1 MEGSDY
7 YIPAFALA
15 VALVVKLPS
24 LWHSRRSPMS
34 QAIFVII
41 AASAGG
47 FAFAAPPSVERV
59 NRLTGV
65 SNVSA
70 LIVYCFLSCL
80 SCASMVL
87 LLHWR
92 GGPEASVRRQTRMWI
107 AATACVISTFC
118 VLFALSDVPAERPR
132 DLDTYYAT
140 TPFIGQMIVLYLT
153 AHAATATVVMTKCWR
168 WSAELRAAKASWT
181 RWGLL
186 TLVTAFGLGLSFAL
200 LKFTAVGARWAG
212 TDALDVLSTDIAP
225 PLAGLGAFMTT
236 VGFLIPVVGPRLES
250 MWDAWRAYRLM
261 EPLWSALEPWVGD
274 GAPMRIARTSSL
286 EMRATLRATEIAD
299 RLLNLAPHLDARHR
313 AAAERYA
320 TARGLEVEAALIVA
334 EAATIRAALACT
346 PAAGAPAP
354 ARVAGTPAP
363 ARVAGAPAR
372 ALAPASAPARAPEP
386 QRPPADDNGNAP
398 GPGPLPIRISGTN
411 GLAELSRHFSRIHP
425 TDLLVDAAHSES
437 N

>member
-1 MEGSDY
+1 MQRSDY

-15 VALVVKLPS
+15 IALVVKLPS

-41 AASAGG
+41 VASGGG
-47 FAFAAPPSVERV
+47 FVFAAPPTVERV
-59 NRLTGV
+59 NRVTGI

-92 GGPEASVRRQTRMWI
+92 GGPEATVRRHTRLWI

-118 VLFALSDVPAERPR
+118 VLFSLSDVPAERPR
-132 DLDTYYAT
+132 DLDTFYAT
-140 TPFIGQMIVLYLT
+140 TPFIGEMIVLYLT

-168 WSAELRAAKASWT
+168 WSAELRAAKAGWT

-186 TLVTAFGLGLSFAL
+186 TLVTAFGLGLSFAV
-200 LKFTAVGARWAG
+200 LKFVAVAARWAG
-212 TDALDVLSTDIAP
+212 TDAWDVLSTDIAP
-225 PLAGLGAFMTT
+225 PLAGLGALMTT

-250 MWDAWRAYRLM
+250 MWDAWHAYRRM
-261 EPLWSALEPWVGD
+261 EPLWRALEPWVGT

-320 TARGLEVEAALIVA
+320 TARGFEHEAALVVA
-334 EAATIRAALACT
+334 EAATIKAALAC
-346 PAAGAPAP
+346 AP
-354 ARVAGTPAP
+354 VACPPDA
-363 ARVAGAPAR
+363 
-372 ALAPASAPARAPEP
+372 E
-386 QRPPADDNGNAP
+386 RPPADDTEDAS
-398 GPGPLPIRISGTN
+398 GPLLIRISGTN
-411 GLAELSRHFSRIHP
+411 GLAELSRHFSRIHS

>member
-1 MEGSDY
+1 MAQPKIADVPGD
-7 YIPAFALA
+7 LR
-15 VALVVKLPS
+15 
-24 LWHSRRSPMS
+24 HHRRVGRG
-34 QAIFVII
+34 FV
-41 AASAGG
+41 
-47 FAFAAPPSVERV
+47 FAAPPSVERV

-65 SNVSA
+65 PNVSA

-92 GGPEASVRRQTRMWI
+92 GGPEAAVRRQTRMWI
-107 AATACVISTFC
+107 AATAGVISTFC
-118 VLFALSDVPAERPR
+118 VLFALSDIPAERPR
-132 DLDTYYAT
+132 DLDTFYAT
-140 TPFIGQMIVLYLT
+140 TPFIGEMILLYLT

-168 WSAELRAAKASWT
+168 WSAELRAVKAGWT

-200 LKFTAVGARWAG
+200 LKFAAVGARWAG
-212 TDALDVLSTDIAP
+212 TDALDVLSTEIAP
-225 PLAGLGAFMTT
+225 PLAGMGALITT

-261 EPLWSALEPWVGD
+261 EPLWRALEPWVGD

-299 RLLNLAPHLDARHR
+299 RLLNLAPHLDATHR

-320 TARGLEVEAALIVA
+320 TARGLELEAALIVA

-346 PAAGAPAP
+346 PVSGGP
-354 ARVAGTPAP
+354 VAGGA
-363 ARVAGAPAR
+363 VAGGPVACTP
-372 ALAPASAPARAPEP
+372 PGPE
-386 QRPPADDNGNAP
+386 RPSADDSAEV
-398 GPGPLPIRISGTN
+398 PGPLPIRISGTN

>member
-1 MEGSDY
+1 
-7 YIPAFALA
+7 
-15 VALVVKLPS
+15 
-24 LWHSRRSPMS
+24 
-34 QAIFVII
+34 
-41 AASAGG
+41 
-47 FAFAAPPSVERV
+47 
-59 NRLTGV
+59 
-65 SNVSA
+65 
-70 LIVYCFLSCL
+70 
-80 SCASMVL
+80 
-87 LLHWR
+87 
-92 GGPEASVRRQTRMWI
+92 MWI